1 MGTEQS
7 RPRKP
12 SAPDPDSQPP
22 HRKAMRGTAF
32 DEWVEQMRRPVASSP
47 VSSQFQFGVRG
58 PSASPSRRKKTIST
72 RSNTNVV
79 FHMATELQAK
89 QKELQ
94 NAQVIL
100 ESQEKKLSDLKKQ
113 EEMLRAKK
121 TRNAAENAKL
131 KEIIDEIA
139 FLEKHRPDLL
149 KNVEH
154 LSDEVDRAE
163 SQSKWSWAA
172 ISEAF
177 VTAVRLFLNFPPTPD
192 EKSAGERRYV
202 MEISMTFFVVI
213 ITALVATVSHLNQLD
228 TSAED
233 HPKSVEHTYLVA
245 SAGTV
250 AAGSAC
256 YLLDKVTPLT
266 LNRQRVLMI
275 VAIVVYYGLFAYVIT
290 TVAKGSE
297 ILLCNVANVGCTN
310 TTDGTNTEVD
320 VLVNKDKTKSSLN
333 KDKHKNSFK
342 PYIKVLKDEL
352 MGPDSGFVFSL
363 LCAAT
368 GAVDNFLTGLH
379 QNGVCSVFEK
389 SVIDELKKTWN
400 DDVAR
405 YIFSI
410 LTVPR
415 IQNLLDENTVT
426 KYNTH
431 RQEYGFFVNID
442 LGNYQRQEVFVSTSG
457 TSGSESATRFLW
469 FLRYINSAINE
480 NVLVCKKQGTL
491 TLGRGDPYGIAA
503 SILRSLF
510 DDTRYNINTATQI
523 LNGESHLKDKYDK
536 HVSSIVDY
544 MQKYPGQSQTLSPHD
559 KKKAITLIE
568 NANLLK

>member
-1 MGTEQS
+1 MNTQLIEAQ
-7 RPRKP
+7 
-12 SAPDPDSQPP
+12 
-22 HRKAMRGTAF
+22 
-32 DEWVEQMRRPVASSP
+32 
-47 VSSQFQFGVRG
+47 
-58 PSASPSRRKKTIST
+58 KKQRAAEKKMKEIE
-72 RSNTNVV
+72 TNV
-79 FHMATELQAK
+79 
-89 QKELQ
+89 KELKKR
-94 NAQVIL
+94 
-100 ESQEKKLSDLKKQ
+100 EKTLS
-113 EEMLRAKK
+113 AKK
-121 TRNAAENAKL
+121 APTSN
-131 KEIIDEIA
+131 EIA
-139 FLEKHRPDLL
+139 ELKNVRAEIEFCEKLLPDLL
-149 KNVEH
+149 KNVSETTTE
-154 LSDEVDRAE
+154 LDIAE

-213 ITALVATVSHLNQLD
+213 ITVLVATVSHLNQLD

-233 HPKSVEHTYLVA
+233 HRKSVEHTYLVA
-245 SAGTV
+245 SAGSV

-320 VLVNKDKTKSSLN
+320 VLGNKDKTKSSFN
-333 KDKHKNSFK
+333 KDKTTSSFK

-415 IQNLLDENTVT
+415 IQNLLDDNMVT

-431 RQEYGFFVNID
+431 RQEYGFFINID
-442 LGNYQRQEVFVSTSG
+442 LGNDQRQEVFVSTSG

-510 DDTRYNINTATQI
+510 DNTRYNINTATKI

-536 HVSSIVDY
+536 HVNSIVDY
-544 MQKYPGQSQTLSPHD
+544 MQKYPGQSQTLSPGD
-559 KKKAITLIE
+559 KEKAMALIKD
-568 NANLLK
+568 AKLLK